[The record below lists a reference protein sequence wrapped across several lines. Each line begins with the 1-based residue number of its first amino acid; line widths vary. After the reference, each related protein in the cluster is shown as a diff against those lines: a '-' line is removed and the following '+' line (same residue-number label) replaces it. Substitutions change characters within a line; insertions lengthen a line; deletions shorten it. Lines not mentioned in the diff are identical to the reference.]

1 MWEYNGEPYNPE
13 DLDPKELY
21 GFVYEIEDLDNG
33 MKYIGKKFF
42 WFSKILPVTKKRK
55 RRQRLKI
62 ESDWRD
68 YYGSSENLSEEVKQR
83 GKDRFKRTILRL
95 CKSKAE
101 CTYFE
106 AKYQF
111 EKDVLLREDYYN
123 GWISARVRKSHLKA
137 LLIEENKL

>member
-55 RRQRLKI
+55 RRQRLKV

-83 GKDRFKRTILRL
+83 GKERFKRTILRL

-123 GWISARVRKSHLKA
+123 GWISARVRKSHLKT